1 MDNLSQSAAP
11 SPQNP
16 ASNNIES
23 MTRIDSPYSDSSL
36 TTREAL
42 SRNSNSTESLSSSSN
57 SNIVHEN
64 VRQNSPSSAV
74 GNFEGASVSVSPNP
88 ALPPHLRNRILR
100 NTPGTSAF
108 ARETRIGTVHP
119 ARATQLGI
127 QGASIEASE
136 ERRNRSPLQNPSFQN
151 PIPVIEIHDPYQI
164 PIFLQ
169 RPTGRKNLL
178 KGNILPRRK
187 D

>member
-1 MDNLSQSAAP
+1 MDNLSRSAAP
-11 SPQNP
+11 SPQDQ
-16 ASNNIES
+16 ASNNIEPI
-23 MTRIDSPYSDSSL
+23 TRIESPYSDSSL

-42 SRNSNSTESLSSSSN
+42 SRNSNSTESLSSSSD

-64 VRQNSPSSAV
+64 VSRNSPSSPV
-74 GNFEGASVSVSPNP
+74 GNFEGVSVSVFPNP
-88 ALPPHLRNRILR
+88 ALPPHIRNRILG
-100 NTPGTSAF
+100 NTPGTSTF

-136 ERRNRSPLQNPSFQN
+136 ERRNRSPLQNPPSQN
-151 PIPVIEIHDPYQI
+151 PIPVIEINDPHQI
-164 PIFLQ
+164 PRFLQ
-169 RPTGRKNLL
+169 RPTSRKSLL
-178 KGNILPRRK
+178 KGNILPKRT